1 MMRALGIAATGMQAQ
16 QTNVEVISNNIA
28 NVSTTG
34 FKRSMAEFQDLLYQS
49 SDRVGTASSET
60 GTILPTGTQIGLGVR
75 NSGVN
80 RDTAQGSL
88 TQTSN
93 KLDVAVDGR
102 GYFGVKLPNGDTA
115 YTRDGSFKLSPT
127 GELVTNEGYTVDPG
141 ITVDPKATDV
151 TVNQAGEVVTT
162 DAAGKTATV
171 GRLQLYAF
179 ANDAGLSAQGGNN
192 FLATAA
198 SGDPTQGL
206 PTDPGFG
213 NVRQGYLEA
222 SNVNI
227 VTEITNLIQAQR
239 SYEMNSK
246 VIEAADQMMQ
256 TTSQVR

>member
-1 MMRALGIAATGMQAQ
+1 MLRALGIAATGMQAQ

-28 NVSTTG
+28 NVTTTG

-88 TQTSN
+88 SQTSN

-102 GYFGVKLPNGDTA
+102 GYFGVKLPNGDIA

-127 GELVTNEGYTVDPG
+127 GEIVTNEGYQVDPG
-141 ITVDPKATDV
+141 ITIDPKSTDV
-151 TVNQAGEVVTT
+151 TINQAGEVVTT

-171 GRLQLYAF
+171 GRLQLYTF
-179 ANDAGLSAQGGNN
+179 ANDAGLDAQGGNN
-192 FLATAA
+192 FIATAA
-198 SGDPTQGL
+198 SGDPVQGL

-213 NVRQGYLEA
+213 DVRQGYVEA
-222 SNVNI
+222 SNVNV

-246 VIEAADQMMQ
+246 VIEAADQMLQ
-256 TTSQVR
+256 TTTQGR